1 MNKTEFIREVAE
13 KADLSKKQAEAAY
26 DAMMETIVESL
37 KGGEK
42 IQLVGFGSFDLKE
55 KPAREVYNPLTGKKQ
70 KIAASKVP
78 SFKLGKAFKDLF

>member
-70 KIAASKVP
+70 NIAASKVP